1 MASEAVDEVTDWV
14 GEGTLDDQA
23 ILDVLDRFDGDVL
36 LASRSIL
43 RRRLATMA
51 AAGPGRLNVEGDY
64 SREWMQWQ
72 LTTIEGL
79 ISDATAEI
87 DGDDEPTDLPTV
99 GVAKLSRN

>member
-1 MASEAVDEVTDWV
+1 MSWIASTATSCWRP
-14 GEGTLDDQA
+14 G
-23 ILDVLDRFDGDVL
+23 
-36 LASRSIL
+36 RSS
-43 RRRLATMA
+43 

-99 GVAKLSRN
+99 GVAKLTRNCPGR